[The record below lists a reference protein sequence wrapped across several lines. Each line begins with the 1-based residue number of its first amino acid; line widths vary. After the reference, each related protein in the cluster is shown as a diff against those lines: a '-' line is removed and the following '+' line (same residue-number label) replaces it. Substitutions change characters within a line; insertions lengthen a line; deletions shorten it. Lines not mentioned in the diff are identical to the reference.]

1 MVLKKQSELKL
12 CLDLLDGKSRKQY
25 VLAIIAQSLL
35 GFLDLLGVALLGVI
49 GALTVRGVQSRE
61 PGDRV
66 QRLLDFLHLSNFSF
80 QGQIAILGL
89 FSVLSLILKT
99 LLSMKINR
107 SVLAFLG
114 KISSKVANTLI
125 SKGLNQKATFLEA
138 QGSQSLQWAFGV
150 GVSTLSIG
158 VLGSVAA
165 IVSDFSMLIII
176 FTGVLVL
183 DPFTALTSTSIFL
196 ISGSLLYL
204 FLRGKASDFGRK
216 IADNSIE
223 SHSLF
228 LQVFSSFREIYIQN
242 KQFYYVNK
250 LGKLRSEIEH
260 LAAKQA
266 FLPYASKYVLEI
278 SLTAGTFIISAL
290 VFLKDDSSAAI
301 ASLALFL
308 GAGSRIGPGLLRIQ
322 QSLLTIKAGLAF
334 ASPTISL
341 IKELKDTE
349 PVVESRTVDKEDL
362 TNLDLRIKVEGL
374 SFRYDNSNTDALSD
388 IDFSIEAGETIA
400 VVGPSGAGKTSLID
414 LILGI
419 HSPTA
424 GKITISNMRPEV
436 FISRYPGIFG
446 YVPQKI
452 SIFNATLCENI
463 ALGINPEEIVDTEVN
478 EALVKV
484 GMGEFVTSLPL
495 GIRTKLLDSGSN
507 LSGGQIQR
515 LGIARA
521 LFSNPKILVLDEAT
535 SALDGIS
542 EAQIAKTIS
551 GLKGSVTVIMIAH
564 RLSSVRNANK
574 VLYIE
579 NGKLL
584 AVGSF
589 EDIREKIPAFN
600 DQAKLMGL

>member
-1 MVLKKQSELKL
+1 MVLKKKSELKL

-35 GFLDLLGVALLGVI
+35 GFLDLLGVGLLGVI
-49 GALTVRGVQSRE
+49 GALTVRGVQSKE

-89 FSVLSLILKT
+89 LSIMSLILKT

-114 KISSKVANTLI
+114 KISSGVANTLI
-125 SKGLNQKATFLEA
+125 SKGLNRKTTFLEA
-138 QGSQSLQWAFGV
+138 QGSQSLQWAYGV

-158 VLGSVAA
+158 VLGSVAT

-183 DPFTALTSTSIFL
+183 DPFTALTSTFIFL
-196 ISGSLLYL
+196 FSGSLLYF
-204 FLRGKASDFGRK
+204 FLRGKTSDLSRK
-216 IADNSIE
+216 IANNTID

-228 LQVFSSFREIYIQN
+228 LQVFSSFREIYIKN

-250 LGKLRSEIEH
+250 LGKLRSEIET

-266 FLPYASKYVLEI
+266 FLPYTSKYVLEI
-278 SLTAGTFIISAL
+278 SLIVGTFIISAL
-290 VFLKDDSSAAI
+290 VFLKDDSSSAI

-334 ASPTISL
+334 ASPTINL

-349 PVVESRTVDKEDL
+349 SVVESRTLDKEDL
-362 TNLDLRIKVEGL
+362 INLDLRIKVEGL
-374 SFRYDNSNTDALSD
+374 SFRYNNSNTDALKD

-436 FISRYPGIFG
+436 FVSSYPGIIG

-452 SIFNATLCENI
+452 SIFSATLRENI
-463 ALGINPEEIVDTEVN
+463 ALGINSEEIVDADVN
-478 EALVKV
+478 EALLKV
-484 GMGEFVTSLPL
+484 GLVEYVESLPL
-495 GIRTKLLDSGSN
+495 GLETKLLDSGSN

-551 GLKGSVTVIMIAH
+551 GLKGSATVIMIAH

-574 VLYIE
+574 VLYVE

-584 AVGSF
+584 AIGSF
-589 EDIREKIPAFN
+589 EEIREKIPAFN

>member
-1 MVLKKQSELKL
+1 MKKQSELKL
-12 CLDLLDGKSRKQY
+12 CLDLLDRKSRKQY
-25 VLAIIAQSLL
+25 ALAIIAQSLL

-66 QRLLDFLHLSNFSF
+66 QMLLDFLHLSNFSF
-80 QGQIAILGL
+80 QGQIAVLGL
-89 FSVLSLILKT
+89 FSIMSLILKT

-107 SVLAFLG
+107 SVLSFLG
-114 KISSKVANTLI
+114 KLSSKVAYTLI
-125 SKGLNQKATFLEA
+125 SKGLNKKATFLEA

-158 VLGSVAA
+158 VLGSVASIIA
-165 IVSDFSMLIII
+165 DFSMLIII

-183 DPFTALTSTSIFL
+183 DPFTALTSTFIFL
-196 ISGSLLYL
+196 LSGSLLYL
-204 FLRGKASDFGRK
+204 FLRGKASNFSKK

-228 LQVFSSFREIYIQN
+228 LQVFASFREIYIQN
-242 KQFYYVNK
+242 KQFYYVDK
-250 LGKLRSEIEH
+250 LGKLRSEIETY
-260 LAAKQA
+260 AAKQA
-266 FLPYASKYVLEI
+266 FLPFASKYVLEI
-278 SLTAGTFIISAL
+278 ALTAGTFIISAL
-290 VFLKDDSSAAI
+290 VFLKDDSSSAI

-334 ASPTISL
+334 ASPTINL
-341 IKELKDTE
+341 IKELKETQ
-349 PVVESRTVDKEDL
+349 PIVESKGIDREDL
-362 TNLDLRIKVEGL
+362 KSLELHIGVSEL
-374 SFRYDNSNTDALSD
+374 SFRYDGSNSNALSD
-388 IDFSIEAGETIA
+388 INFTIKAGDTIA

-419 HSPTA
+419 HSPTI
-424 GKITISNMRPEV
+424 GEITIAGLPPEIFV
-436 FISRYPGIFG
+436 SRYPGIFG

-452 SIFNATLCENI
+452 SIFNATLRENI
-463 ALGINPEEIVDTEVN
+463 ALGINPEDIVDADVN

-484 GMGEFVTSLPL
+484 GMGEYVSSLPL
-495 GIRTKLLDSGSN
+495 GLETKLLDSGSN

-535 SALDGIS
+535 SALDGSS
-542 EAQIAKTIS
+542 EAQIAETIS
-551 GLKGSVTVIMIAH
+551 SLKGSVTVIMIAH
-564 RLSSVRNANK
+564 RLSSVRNANQ
-574 VLYIE
+574 VLYME
-579 NGKLL
+579 QGKLL
-584 AVGSF
+584 AIGSF
-589 EDIREKIPAFN
+589 EEVREKIPAFN